1 MAGLTVY
8 TKLLD
13 KTLEGARIID
23 MGSTKSCEC
32 FVLPRDLVSEVGKKH
47 PVLHQHSFYILLG
60 KDKSGRNMAYIG
72 ETQDFTDRVID
83 HKVKKDFWTI
93 ALVFVSKSNEIF
105 ASEVLY
111 LEYLGYQAAVEAGNY
126 IIENPNKVN
135 KQKLSPDKEDEME
148 LFFEDIQFLTRFYGC
163 TVFDEPSKPVKSLK
177 AETCYEFT
185 LTMPK
190 YKLVANLVFYKESKR
205 FVIKAGSAITSK
217 TWDSCSNSAKELR
230 KQVQS
235 NTHLCQNKGEICIL
249 LKDIE
254 MPENM
259 SSPSSAAMFCAGTS
273 MQGPYVWRD
282 KDGKKYPTEWWKG

>member
-32 FVLPRDLVSEVGKKH
+32 FVLPRDLVAEVGKKH

-60 KDKSGRNMAYIG
+60 KDKAGRNMAYIG

-83 HKVKKDFWTI
+83 HKQKKDFWTI
-93 ALVFVSKSNEIF
+93 ALVFVSKANEIF

-111 LEYLGYQAAVEAGNY
+111 LEYLGYQAAVDAGNY

-148 LFFEDIQFLTRFYGC
+148 LFFEDIQFYR
-163 TVFDEPSKPVKSLK
+163 
-177 AETCYEFT
+177 
-185 LTMPK
+185 
-190 YKLVANLVFYKESKR
+190 ESNR
-205 FVIKAGSAITSK
+205 YVIAAGSNVSEKNWASCPKGLIPFRNEILANSK
-217 TWDSCSNSAKELR
+217 LAKKETDTLYVTLEDIEIPETSCS
-230 KQVQS
+230 
-235 NTHLCQNKGEICIL
+235 
-249 LKDIE
+249 
-254 MPENM
+254 
-259 SSPSSAAMFCAGTS
+259 PSGAASFCAGTS
-273 MQGPYVWRD
+273 YQGTEAWLD
-282 KDGKKYPTEWWKG
+282 EEGKKYPKEWWK

>member
-13 KTLEGARIID
+13 KSLEGARIID

-32 FVLPRDLVSEVGKKH
+32 FVLPRDMVAEVGKKH

-60 KDKSGRNMAYIG
+60 KDKVGRDMAYIG

-83 HKVKKDFWTI
+83 HKQKKDFWNI

-111 LEYLGYQAAVEAGNY
+111 LEYLGYQAAVDAGNY

-163 TVFDEPSKPVKSLK
+163 RVFDKPEPKIEIEK
-177 AETCYEFT
+177 AKVFVM
-185 LTMPK
+185 TMPK
-190 YKLVANLVFYKESKR
+190 SGLKATLKFYRESR
-205 FVIKAGSAITSK
+205 
-217 TWDSCSNSAKELR
+217 R
-230 KQVQS
+230 
-235 NTHLCQNKGEICIL
+235 
-249 LKDIE
+249 
-254 MPENM
+254 
-259 SSPSSAAMFCAGTS
+259 
-273 MQGPYVWRD
+273 
-282 KDGKKYPTEWWKG
+282 

>member
-32 FVLPRDLVSEVGKKH
+32 FVLPRDKVAEVGKKY

-60 KDKSGRNMAYIG
+60 KDIFGRNMAYIG
-72 ETQDFTDRVID
+72 ETQDFMDRVID
-83 HKVKKDFWTI
+83 HKQKKDFWTI
-93 ALVFVSKSNEIF
+93 ALVFVSKANEIF

-111 LEYLGYQAAVEAGNY
+111 LEYLGYQAAVDAGNF

-163 TVFDEPSKPVKSLK
+163 RVFDKPEPLFWEEKPKLFTMKMPKTGLK
-177 AETCYEFT
+177 AT
-185 LTMPK
+185 LK
-190 YKLVANLVFYKESKR
+190 FYRKTNR
-205 FVIKAGSAITSK
+205 YMIAAGSNISEKNWA
-217 TWDSCSNSAKELR
+217 SCPKGLMQLRSDLLINPKVTRKETDTMYVTL
-230 KQVQS
+230 
-235 NTHLCQNKGEICIL
+235 E
-249 LKDIE
+249 DIE
-254 MPENM
+254 IPDAYCT
-259 SSPSSAAMFCAGTS
+259 PSGAASLCAGTS
-273 MQGPYVWRD
+273 YSGTEAWID
-282 KDGKKYPTEWWKG
+282 EEGKKYPKEWWKKRK

>member
-32 FVLPRDLVSEVGKKH
+32 FVLPRDLVAEVGKKH

-60 KDKSGRNMAYIG
+60 KDKKGRNMAYIG

-83 HKVKKDFWTI
+83 HKQKKDFWTI
-93 ALVFVSKSNEIF
+93 ALVFVSKANEIF

-148 LFFEDIQFLTRFYGC
+148 LFFEDILFLTRFYGC
-163 TVFDEPSKPVKSLK
+163 KVFDEPEKPIIE
-177 AETCYEFT
+177 ETGKTFT
-185 LTMPK
+185 MTMPK
-190 YKLVANLVFYKESKR
+190 IGLRAILKFYRESNR
-205 FVIKAGSAITSK
+205 YVIAAGSNVSEK
-217 TWDSCSNSAKELR
+217 TWDSCP
-230 KQVQS
+230 
-235 NTHLCQNKGEICIL
+235 KG
-249 LKDIE
+249 LKPFREHVFANPKLVKKVAEKMYVTLEDIDI
-254 MPENM
+254 PEANL
-259 SSPSSAAMFCAGTS
+259 SPSGAASFCAGTS
-273 MQGPYVWRD
+273 YQGPEAWVD
-282 KDGKKYPTEWWKG
+282 EEGKKYPKEWWK

>member
-32 FVLPRDLVSEVGKKH
+32 FVLPRDLIAEVGKKH

-60 KDKSGRNMAYIG
+60 KDKAGRNMAYIG

-83 HKVKKDFWTI
+83 HKQKKDFWTI
-93 ALVFVSKSNEIF
+93 ALVFVSKANEIF

-111 LEYLGYQAAVEAGNY
+111 LEYLGYQAAVDAGNY

-163 TVFDEPSKPVKSLK
+163 RVFDKPEPIVVEEKAKIFTMKMPKMGLK
-177 AETCYEFT
+177 AT
-185 LTMPK
+185 LK
-190 YKLVANLVFYKESKR
+190 FYRDSNR
-205 FVIKAGSAITSK
+205 YVIAAGSNVSEKNWASCPKGLIPFRNEILANPKLAKKETD
-217 TWDSCSNSAKELR
+217 TLYVTLEDIEIPETSCS
-230 KQVQS
+230 
-235 NTHLCQNKGEICIL
+235 
-249 LKDIE
+249 
-254 MPENM
+254 
-259 SSPSSAAMFCAGTS
+259 PSGAASFCAGTS
-273 MQGPYVWRD
+273 YQGTEAWID
-282 KDGKKYPTEWWKG
+282 EEGKKYPKEWWK

>member
-32 FVLPRDLVSEVGKKH
+32 FVLPRDTVAEVGKKH

-60 KDKSGRNMAYIG
+60 KDKKGRNMAYIG

-83 HKVKKDFWTI
+83 HKQKKEFWTT
-93 ALVFVSKSNEIF
+93 ALVFVSKANEIF

-111 LEYLGYQAAVEAGNY
+111 LEYLGYQAAVDAGNY

-163 TVFDEPSKPVKSLK
+163 KVFDEPEKPYKTEIE
-177 AETCYEFT
+177 ETCYEFT

-190 YKLVANLVFYKESKR
+190 YKLIANLEFYKQSKR

-217 TWDSCSNSAKELR
+217 TWDSCSNSAKNLR
-230 KQVQS
+230 KHVIKDK
-235 NTHLCQNKGEICIL
+235 NLCLNKGNICIL
-249 LKDIE
+249 LQDVE

-259 SSPSSAAMFCAGTS
+259 SSSSSAAMFCAGTS

-282 KDGKKYPTEWWKG
+282 KNGNKYPTEWWQK